1 LLFFVYLNFLSSTDL
16 SRELIFIKQEIEF
29 FIINLRG
36 IDGATPSGTRF
47 FVLSNG
53 RFALGSENFGFFS
66 SS

>member
-1 LLFFVYLNFLSSTDL
+1 LLFFVFLNFLSSTDL
-16 SRELIFIKQEIEF
+16 SRELIFKQEIEF
-29 FIINLRG
+29 FIIDLRG

-53 RFALGSENFGFFS
+53 RFAFGSENFGFFS